1 VIAAALAWLT
11 GTGGRALA
19 RQLARAMLDVQDAKT
34 DAARIAAE
42 VEVERIRAEMAARA
56 DVAATRR
63 ALAGQWEMRLLVLVT
78 GLPLSLHLG
87 AVALDSALPDLFP
100 GWVVAALPAPMDEWQ
115 GRILLSL
122 FGLSAVS
129 RVMGALR
136 R

>member
-1 VIAAALAWLT
+1 MIAAALAWLT

-56 DVAATRR
+56 DAATTRR
-63 ALAGQWEMRLLVLVT
+63 AMVGQWEMRLLVLVT
-78 GLPLSLHLG
+78 GLPLALHLG
-87 AVALDSALPDLFP
+87 AVALDSALPGLFP
-100 GWVVAALPAPMDEWQ
+100 GWVVVALPEPMDEWQ